1 MQQFNNDVTII
12 GAGRVGLPL
21 ALTFLSKGLKVNA
34 VDTDENIIQC
44 VKAREMPFNEPGYQS
59 ILAEHAICID
69 RDYSKIE
76 GSAYVIVTV
85 GTPLRKHVEI
95 ELSHITEVINQ
106 LAPHIK
112 KGQTIILRS
121 TVAPQTTEF
130 VRRYLEEKTGFKI
143 GNAIYLAYCP
153 ERISEGNAF
162 VELETLPQ
170 IIGSR
175 DPESGQMAKKLFG
188 HLVNEIF
195 LTDYVSAELAKLFSN
210 ISRYIYFAVSNH
222 FMILA
227 DEFNANIYEI
237 IRMMNHNYPRQI
249 IANPGLTAGTCLR
262 KDFGMINEHIPYLDL
277 LLSSWKVNEFIPNFI
292 VSHILKRTDIHGRVV
307 AVLGYTFKRDSDDFR
322 DSLTPKLVRYIRRQV
337 PKAIRIF
344 EPNLSQGAQFEEDLI
359 NTSLETTLDGADIV
373 ILAMNHTYFE
383 THRQRILGLCR
394 PDTWFADVWNI
405 SRLNK
410 IFFQT
415 MEVAV

>member
-162 VELETLPQ
+162 CR
-170 IIGSR
+170 IGDIATDHR
-175 DPESGQMAKKLFG
+175 KSGPGK
-188 HLVNEIF
+188 
-195 LTDYVSAELAKLFSN
+195 
-210 ISRYIYFAVSNH
+210 R
-222 FMILA
+222 
-227 DEFNANIYEI
+227 ANG
-237 IRMMNHNYPRQI
+237 QK
-249 IANPGLTAGTCLR
+249 T
-262 KDFGMINEHIPYLDL
+262 
-277 LLSSWKVNEFIPNFI
+277 
-292 VSHILKRTDIHGRVV
+292 
-307 AVLGYTFKRDSDDFR
+307 
-322 DSLTPKLVRYIRRQV
+322 VRPSCQ
-337 PKAIRIF
+337 
-344 EPNLSQGAQFEEDLI
+344 
-359 NTSLETTLDGADIV
+359 
-373 ILAMNHTYFE
+373 
-383 THRQRILGLCR
+383 
-394 PDTWFADVWNI
+394 
-405 SRLNK
+405 
-410 IFFQT
+410 
-415 MEVAV
+415 